1 MKTTENKAF
10 RYIFVVLFIIIVLF
24 AAFAIYFYYKLGN
37 AERPNLIRAFVGIVM
52 STLATLVLLNGRRRG
67 KGKTGKAYICKR
79 NR

>member
-10 RYIFVVLFIIIVLF
+10 RYIFVFLFIIVLF
-24 AAFAIYFYYKLGN
+24 AAFAIYFYYKSGN
-37 AERPNLIRAFVGIVM
+37 AERPNLITAFVGVVM
-52 STLATLVLLNGRRRG
+52 SALTTLVLLNGRRRG